1 MVTARLQDPH
11 RARWRQRARRHGVR
25 LLLVISR
32 MRTAST
38 GLASGSAGSARP
50 DELDC
55 DTFTT
60 GPLAVTVIPTQSF
73 ETRVSS
79 ISRHC

>member
-1 MVTARLQDPH
+1 
-11 RARWRQRARRHGVR
+11 
-25 LLLVISR
+25 VISQV
-32 MRTAST
+32 RTAPT
-38 GLASGSAGSARP
+38 GLASGSTGSARP

-73 ETRVSS
+73 ESLVFRLF
-79 ISRHC
+79 SRHC